1 MATKVYRFRI
11 KIQERPFSI
20 PLQLCVSQQQPP
32 KLHQLIQKIQ
42 QFTQDLTVEDY
53 AIMIDNH
60 RDQGKNVLLA
70 DDCTLQNALSL
81 LSDHDRLE
89 IMLCR
94 KESPVLSE
102 PKDHLKDTN
111 PLQPNSD
118 VLADPMPIIKP
129 FVLRWAADSTETRL
143 PISTISHQESVQG
156 IQSYEPNHLL
166 DRKDSGISLDEPIR
180 KKQRLVST
188 PSRKLPELS
197 SPLIPHHSNSF
208 IEHKSPMIHPLDIRR
223 TSLSPPSPPLH
234 TCMRGTSPGP
244 SPAIV
249 LPAIS
254 FITSVSEPLDLQ
266 LAPIHH
272 SRSHDPTLSPARY
285 PLSPPTSVSSPVSFA
300 PLLPANAERPA
311 VQTTN
316 ISLGQF
322 VCDRVIDL
330 ATGRTCNQA
339 FRRSYDL
346 TRHQT
351 THLQDRPYRHCEQC
365 GKKFTRLDALRR
377 HERVQGHHPPKH
389 TQSLSFHSTRLD
401 EAVNR
406 SQQARAR

>member
-1 MATKVYRFRI
+1 
-11 KIQERPFSI
+11 
-20 PLQLCVSQQQPP
+20 
-32 KLHQLIQKIQ
+32 
-42 QFTQDLTVEDY
+42 
-53 AIMIDNH
+53 MIDNH

-70 DDCTLQNALSL
+70 DDCTLQNAFSL

-94 KESPVLSE
+94 KASPVLSE
-102 PKDHLKDTN
+102 PKDHPKDIN
-111 PLQPNSD
+111 LLQRTSNALVDTMS
-118 VLADPMPIIKP
+118 IIKP
-129 FVLRWAADSTETRL
+129 SVLRWTADSTENRL
-143 PISTISHQESVQG
+143 QISTLTTTTVTTVTTTAATPSASASASESTSTTNEESVQG
-156 IQSYEPNHLL
+156 MPQNAYESKHLL
-166 DRKDSGISLDEPIR
+166 DRKDSGISLDEPVH
-180 KKQRLVST
+180 KKQRLMST

-197 SPLIPHHSNSF
+197 SPLIPHHSSSF

-234 TCMRGTSPGP
+234 ACVRGMSPNP

-272 SRSHDPTLSPARY
+272 SRSHDPALSPARY
-285 PLSPPTSVSSPVSFA
+285 PLSPPTSVSSPVSLA
-300 PLLPANAERPA
+300 PLLPINTDRQT
-311 VQTTN
+311 VQSTN
-316 ISLGQF
+316 TSLGQF

-330 ATGRTCNQA
+330 VTGRTCNQA